1 MTYRL
6 AEMSPRRK
14 ARIAGVFFLFTI
26 VTGVIAQG
34 FIAERLVKSGDAAAT
49 AANILAHGALFRFG
63 FTLYM
68 IEMVSQIVVTIL
80 LYQLL
85 KPVSKT
91 VALLAA
97 VIGVVG
103 CGIKAL
109 SRLFYLVPGLVLGGA
124 HYLNVFS
131 VEQLNSV
138 ALLFFNVNELGAAI
152 ALVFFGFET
161 LLEGYLIIRS
171 MFLPRALGWLALAG
185 GIGWLAFLWPPL
197 GYRLFPYIAAVG
209 ILGSLA
215 TIGWLIVFGVNEE
228 RWMEQ
233 AHAKENVQ

>member
-1 MTYRL
+1 
-6 AEMSPRRK
+6 MSPRRK
-14 ARIAGVFFLFTI
+14 ARIAGAFYLFTI
-26 VTGVIAQG
+26 VTGVIAQV
-34 FIAERLVKSGDAAAT
+34 FIAERLFKSGDAAAT

-68 IEMVSQIVVTIL
+68 LEMVSQIVMTIL

-85 KPVSKT
+85 KPVSKS

-109 SRLFYLVPGLVLGGA
+109 SRLFYLAPGLVLGGA

-171 MFLPRALGWLALAG
+171 IFLPRALGWLTLAA

-215 TIGWLIVFGVNEE
+215 TIVWLIVFGVNEE
-228 RWMEQ
+228 RWMDQ
-233 AHAKENVQ
+233 ARVAETSIWR

>member
-1 MTYRL
+1 
-6 AEMSPRRK
+6 MSPRRK
-14 ARIAGVFFLFTI
+14 ARIAGAFYLFTI
-26 VTGVIAQG
+26 VTGVIAQV
-34 FIAERLVKSGDAAAT
+34 FIAERLFKSGDAAAT

-68 IEMVSQIVVTIL
+68 LEMVSQIVMTIL

-85 KPVSKT
+85 KPVSKS

-109 SRLFYLVPGLVLGGA
+109 SRLFYLAPGLVLGGA

-171 MFLPRALGWLALAG
+171 IFLPRALGWLTLAA

-197 GYRLFPYIAAVG
+197 VYRLFPYIAAVG

-215 TIGWLIVFGVNEE
+215 TIVWLIVFGVNEE
-228 RWMEQ
+228 RWMDQ
-233 AHAKENVQ
+233 ARVAETSIWR